1 VRWVQPYV
9 QDCKRAQL
17 TLHRHDEARSGV
29 VPDHEPRR
37 AHGGA
42 QLPVAVAGAVPVRR
56 AGGDAGAHSLGAA
69 HPGLLLL
76 EAVRVPRRGAR
87 PAGRRRS
94 WRRRR
99 RRRRGEG
106 LGDRRGQAGG
116 GGPGARGGHHGRR
129 GQAHLPRHT
138 RGQPGRRG
146 ARSRL
151 RRGGGGG
158 EGEGARGRR
167 RRLRAGTA
175 PARSRRRHRE
185 PEQRQRDGAGRVIA
199 RFLFF
204 FCRRRPGSPLAGA
217 VC

>member
-1 VRWVQPYV
+1 VGATVR
-9 QDCKRAQL
+9 ASEQL

-94 WRRRR
+94 C

-151 RRGGGGG
+151 RRGGGG

-199 RFLFF
+199 RFFF
-204 FCRRRPGSPLAGA
+204 FVVVPVLLLLERCVRFIAAGG
-217 VC
+217 VDC